1 MTRKTVVTV
10 TICSWL
16 PSDKEYAHR
25 AALLLDEHGSLFY
38 DAVSL
43 VQSAHVKTSGDQ
55 LVPYL
60 ERRMRRSAG
69 FLFHATRGEADT
81 TRQDQGGEDT
91 HCCNNL
97 TTVAVCAAAFTGV
110 AGVLAVLRCM
120 QMLGPDTLLEV
131 AKMGLGML

>member
-38 DAVSL
+38 DDVSL

-60 ERRMRRSAG
+60 ERRMRSTQDSYFTPLEARLTLRAKTREARTRTA
-69 FLFHATRGEADT
+69 ATT
-81 TRQDQGGEDT
+81 
-91 HCCNNL
+91 
-97 TTVAVCAAAFTGV
+97 
-110 AGVLAVLRCM
+110 
-120 QMLGPDTLLEV
+120 
-131 AKMGLGML
+131 